1 MYVSYNW
8 TVINVKHVIKVTN
21 IDVNLNV
28 CVNVKQPYI
37 EQGRLG
43 SVTLVNFSSL
53 QNDKST

>member
-8 TVINVKHVIKVTN
+8 TLINVKHVIKVTN

-28 CVNVKQPYI
+28 CLNVKQPYI

-43 SVTLVNFSSL
+43 SVNFSSL